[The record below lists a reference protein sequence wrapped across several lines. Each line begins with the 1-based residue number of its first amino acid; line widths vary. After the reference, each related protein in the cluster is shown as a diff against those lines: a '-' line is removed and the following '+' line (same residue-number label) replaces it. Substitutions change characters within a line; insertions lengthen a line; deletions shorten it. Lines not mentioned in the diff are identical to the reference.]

1 MVEECCKFVN
11 QTPDLKSKIALI
23 DTLRT
28 VSEGK
33 VSQNTPRPHPLTSPL
48 QIYVEVPRA
57 RLTME
62 LAKIRESEGNISDA
76 ADVLQEL
83 QVSRN
88 GGGERHIALG
98 VGMSGGRWM

>member
-11 QTPDLKSKIALI
+11 QTPDIETKLKFI

-28 VSEGK
+28 VTEGK
-33 VSQNTPRPHPLTSPL
+33 VGGLYTLQQWYPNHYHLLSLT

-62 LAKIRESEGNISDA
+62 LAKIKESREEIAEA
-76 ADVLQEL
+76 ANVLQEL
-83 QVSRN
+83 QVF
-88 GGGERHIALG
+88 ICLFQCK
-98 VGMSGGRWM
+98 